1 MLLKGGAGGGDD
13 EDDEDDEDDGLDDND
28 DVERPRIRKR
38 FLTPSLNI

>member
-1 MLLKGGAGGGDD
+1 MLLKGGAGGA
-13 EDDEDDEDDGLDDND
+13 DDEDDGQDDND

>member
-1 MLLKGGAGGGDD
+1 MLLKGGAGS
-13 EDDEDDEDDGLDDND
+13 EDDEDDGQEDDD